1 MALSRKS
8 GCVGRDP
15 RSPWKIATGNEKAPS
30 GRTEG
35 GFLVFSQPVYLL
47 LKR

>member
-1 MALSRKS
+1 MKS
-8 GCVGRDP
+8 SDVGGDYR
-15 RSPWKIATGNEKAPS
+15 RHWKIVAGNEKAPS

-35 GFLVFSQPVYLL
+35 GFLVFSQPLFLL